1 MSSKIYEVCK
11 CEIDK
16 IKKDSNTI
24 SIFLVGSAKNINE
37 NSIDEDINDIDI
49 FVFVNVGN
57 DQDRDIKKIDGIEFD
72 INYFSRR
79 GFKNL
84 VDSKEYFFLK
94 AMKDAKIVFDRNN
107 TASGIIDLCKSKYLE
122 GPGKISENERC
133 FIKSEMESNIK
144 KLKNKEKYEEFEYY
158 FLANLY
164 LKELLLGYFT
174 INNIWTPKDK
184 NIFKELKNEN
194 KKLYNLVIQINK
206 ENVYEKMLEIYN
218 YIFNDIV
225 FKNHIKINY

>member
-72 INYFSRR
+72 INNFSRR
-79 GFKNL
+79 GFKN
-84 VDSKEYFFLK
+84 
-94 AMKDAKIVFDRNN
+94 
-107 TASGIIDLCKSKYLE
+107 
-122 GPGKISENERC
+122 
-133 FIKSEMESNIK
+133 
-144 KLKNKEKYEEFEYY
+144 
-158 FLANLY
+158 
-164 LKELLLGYFT
+164 
-174 INNIWTPKDK
+174 
-184 NIFKELKNEN
+184 
-194 KKLYNLVIQINK
+194 
-206 ENVYEKMLEIYN
+206 
-218 YIFNDIV
+218 
-225 FKNHIKINY
+225 

>member
-107 TASGIIDLCKSKYLE
+107 TASGIIDLCK
-122 GPGKISENERC
+122 
-133 FIKSEMESNIK
+133 
-144 KLKNKEKYEEFEYY
+144 LK
-158 FLANLY
+158 
-164 LKELLLGYFT
+164 
-174 INNIWTPKDK
+174 
-184 NIFKELKNEN
+184 
-194 KKLYNLVIQINK
+194 
-206 ENVYEKMLEIYN
+206 
-218 YIFNDIV
+218 
-225 FKNHIKINY
+225 